1 LLRRSLRISDLMLG
15 SYFLTYLFNSQ
26 AKPPD
31 EPIDL
36 AVPEYS
42 PHRSGFI
49 RQHHAVDGQPMRRAA
64 RKGFARHPTDI
75 ALRKCAR
82 R

>member
-1 LLRRSLRISDLMLG
+1 LLRRSLRISDLTLG
-15 SYFLTYLFNSQ
+15 SYFLTYLFDPQ

-49 RQHHAVDGQPMRRAA
+49 RQHHAVDGQQVRRAA
-64 RKGFARHPTDI
+64 RKGFARRLAHT
-75 ALRKCAR
+75 ALRK
-82 R
+82 